1 MEHRVILIDENRGR
15 AAILQQALVD
25 AGYTVVGVIHSS
37 ENLLQRVQEL
47 TADVIIIDM
56 ESPNRDVLEHLSLV
70 NRENPRPVVM
80 FADNDD
86 RETIQA
92 AVKAGVSAY
101 IVDGLSQSRVK
112 SIMEVAIAR
121 FREYQ
126 AMRKELDETRN
137 RLAERKLIEQ
147 AKGILMKRRNMDEES
162 AYHALRK
169 LAMDRNQRLSDVAR
183 TVISMADL
191 LL

>member
-25 AGYTVVGVIHSS
+25 AGYTVVAVIHSS
-37 ENLLQRVQEL
+37 DNLLQRVQEL

-56 ESPNRDVLEHLSLV
+56 ESPSRDVLEHLSLI
-70 NRENPRPVVM
+70 NRENPHPVVM

-101 IVDGLSQSRVK
+101 VVDGLSQSRVK

-147 AKGILMKRRNMDEES
+147 AKGILMKRRDMDEES

-169 LAMDRNQRLSDVAR
+169 LAMDRNQRLSEVAR